1 MGKQG
6 RRKTPIMGW
15 ASWNCFRTNINEE
28 KMKEQA
34 DLLVSTGLS
43 EYGYEYFNMDDGFF
57 GGRSES
63 GELLFHEE
71 RFPNGIKVI
80 ADYAH
85 ALGLK
90 AGIYAEAG
98 DNTCGYYYDNETI
111 GGLHAG
117 LYGQEETDLRKLLCE
132 GGFDF
137 IKVDWCGGLR
147 MGLDEEEQYTK
158 IANII
163 RMIEQ
168 EENRQIIY
176 NICRW
181 QFPGEALTNV
191 ADSWRC
197 GADITPDFQSVL
209 YQIDEL
215 KALAR
220 FCRPGH
226 VNDCDMMQ
234 LGNGMTYE
242 EDMTHFA
249 MWCMLSTPLMLGCD
263 LKDIKQE
270 TLDILK
276 NRELIAINQDPLC
289 KQAVVVKEY
298 KDADEALLAEVW
310 VKPLEGIGNKR
321 VAIAFLNRSEKE
333 MTLEVDYR
341 LAGIAGGVRKIRDV
355 VRHQD
360 VEILPAE
367 KLKVPVVS
375 HGVTVY
381 EVEFADGT
389 EITDINEYKEW
400 SKNLPE
406 KISMERM
413 EELVNEGALLIDVRN
428 SEEYETFHLDNA
440 INISYQDMWL
450 ETEEMLPERTRKVV
464 LYCATG
470 KRSLLAKLLL
480 DRKGYEHVY
489 YLGGIK

>member
-1 MGKQG
+1 MENQM

-15 ASWNCFRTNINEE
+15 ASWNCFRTDINEA

-57 GGRSES
+57 GGRSEN
-63 GELLFHEE
+63 GELLYHKE

-98 DNTCGYYYDNETI
+98 DNTCGYYCDNETM
-111 GGLHAG
+111 GGLNAG
-117 LYGQEETDLRKLLCE
+117 LYGHEETDLRKLLCE
-132 GGFDF
+132 GRFDF

-163 RMIEQ
+163 RTIEQ

-181 QFPGEALTNV
+181 QFPGEALTEV

-197 GADITPDFQSVL
+197 GADITPDFESVL

-215 KALAR
+215 KALVK

-226 VNDCDMMQ
+226 INDCDMMQ

-242 EDMTHFA
+242 EDKTHFA

-263 LKDIKQE
+263 LKEIKQE

-298 KDADEALLAEVW
+298 KDAEESLLAEVW
-310 VKPLEGIGNKR
+310 VKQLESTGNNR
-321 VAIAFLNRSEKE
+321 RAIAFLNRSDEE
-333 MTLEVDYR
+333 MTLELNYK
-341 LAGIAGGVRKIRDV
+341 LAGIAGDVVKIRDLML
-355 VRHQD
+355 HQD
-360 VEILPAE
+360 VEILPEE
-367 KLKVPVVS
+367 KFMVSVVP
-375 HGVTVY
+375 HGVVVY
-381 EVEFADGT
+381 EVEST
-389 EITDINEYKEW
+389 EGMEIVDLNEHKEW
-400 SKNLPE
+400 SRNLPE

-413 EELVNEGALLIDVRN
+413 EELVREGALLIDVRN
-428 SEEYETFHLDNA
+428 RAEYETYHLNHA
-440 INISYQDMWL
+440 INIPYQEMWMY
-450 ETEEMLPERTRKVV
+450 TEEMLPDKTGKVV

-480 DRKGYEHVY
+480 DRKGYKNVY
-489 YLGGIK
+489 FLGGIQ

>member
-1 MGKQG
+1 MENQM

-15 ASWNCFRTNINEE
+15 ASWNCFRTDINEA

-43 EYGYEYFNMDDGFF
+43 GYGYEYFNMDDGFF
-57 GGRSES
+57 GGRNEN
-63 GELLFHEE
+63 GELQFHEK

-90 AGIYAEAG
+90 AGIYTEAG
-98 DNTCGYYYDNETI
+98 DNTCGYYYDNETT
-111 GGLHAG
+111 GGLNAG
-117 LYGQEETDLRKLLCE
+117 LYGHEEADLRKLLCE
-132 GGFDF
+132 GKFDF

-147 MGLDEEEQYTK
+147 LGLDEEEQYTK

-163 RMIEQ
+163 RQIEK
-168 EENRQIIY
+168 EENRQIIF

-215 KALAR
+215 KALAK

-226 VNDCDMMQ
+226 INDCDMMQ
-234 LGNGMTYE
+234 LGNGMSYE
-242 EDMTHFA
+242 EDKTHFA

-263 LKDIKQE
+263 LKEMKQE

-298 KDADEALLAEVW
+298 KDAKGALLAEVW
-310 VKPLEGIGNKR
+310 VKPLESTGNNR
-321 VAIAFLNRSEKE
+321 IAIAFLNRSEEE
-333 MTLEVDYR
+333 MTLELDYK
-341 LAGIAGGVRKIRDV
+341 LAGIAGNVVKIRDV
-355 VRHQD
+355 VQHQD
-360 VEILPAE
+360 VKILPE
-367 KLKVPVVS
+367 ETWKVPVVS
-375 HGVTVY
+375 HGVVVY
-381 EVEFADGT
+381 EVESTEGL
-389 EITDINEYKEW
+389 EITDINAHKEW
-400 SKNLPE
+400 NRNLPE

-413 EELVNEGALLIDVRN
+413 EELVKEGALLIDVRN
-428 SEEYETFHLDNA
+428 TAEYETFHLNHA
-440 INISYQDMWL
+440 ISMPYQDMWL
-450 ETEEMLPERTRKVV
+450 ETETMLPDPTRKIV

-480 DRKGYEHVY
+480 DKKGYEKVY
-489 YLGGIK
+489 FLGGIK

>member
-1 MGKQG
+1 MENQT
-6 RRKTPIMGW
+6 RRVTPIMGW
-15 ASWNCFRTNINEE
+15 ASWNCFRTNISEA

-34 DLLVSTGLS
+34 DLLVSTGLK

-57 GGRSES
+57 GGRDET
-63 GELLFHEE
+63 GELQFHPE

-85 ALGLK
+85 SLGLK

-98 DNTCGYYYDNETI
+98 DNTCGYYYDNEKT

-117 LYGQEETDLRKLLCE
+117 LYGHEEADLRRLLSE

-147 MGLDEEEQYTK
+147 IGLDEEEQYTK

-163 RMIEQ
+163 RKIEK
-168 EENRQIIY
+168 EEDRQIIY

-181 QFPGEALTNV
+181 QFPGEALTNI

-197 GADITPDFQSVL
+197 GVDITPDFQSVL

-215 KALAR
+215 KALAK

-226 VNDCDMMQ
+226 INDCDMMQ

-242 EDMTHFA
+242 EDKTHFA

-263 LKDIKQE
+263 LNEIKRE

-276 NRELIAINQDPLC
+276 NKELIAINQDPLC

-298 KDADEALLAEVW
+298 RDVDGSLLAEVW
-310 VKPLEGIGNKR
+310 VKPLKSVENR
-321 VAIAFLNRSEKE
+321 RAAIAFLNRSECV
-333 MTLEVDYR
+333 MTLEVDYK
-341 LAGIAGGVRKIRDV
+341 LAGIAGNVVKIRDITA
-355 VRHQD
+355 HQD
-360 VEILPAE
+360 MEILPEE
-367 KLKVPVVS
+367 KLKVSVVS
-375 HGVTVY
+375 HGTVVY
-381 EVEFADGT
+381 EVESTDRT
-389 EITDINEYKEW
+389 EITDLNEHKGW
-400 SKNLPE
+400 SRNLPE
-406 KISMERM
+406 KITLERA
-413 EELVNEGALLIDVRN
+413 EELVREGALLIDVRN
-428 SEEYETFHLDNA
+428 PAEYATYHLEQA
-440 INISYQDMWL
+440 INIPYQDMYL
-450 ETEEMLPERTRKVV
+450 KTAKMLPDRARKVV

-480 DRKGYEHVY
+480 DRKGYKEVF

>member
-1 MGKQG
+1 MENQM

-15 ASWNCFRTNINEE
+15 ASWNCFRTDINEV

-57 GGRSES
+57 GGRNEN
-63 GELLFHEE
+63 GELQFHEE

-98 DNTCGYYYDNETI
+98 DNTCGYYYDNETK
-111 GGLHAG
+111 GGLNAG
-117 LYGQEETDLRKLLCE
+117 IYGHEETDLRKLLCE

-163 RMIEQ
+163 RQIEQ

-181 QFPGEALTNV
+181 EFPGEALTNV

-209 YQIDEL
+209 YQIDAL
-215 KALAR
+215 KALAK

-226 VNDCDMMQ
+226 INDCDMMQ

-242 EDMTHFA
+242 EDKTHFA

-263 LKDIKQE
+263 LKKMKQE

-276 NRELIAINQDPLC
+276 NKELIAINQDPLC

-298 KDADEALLAEVW
+298 KDAKEVLLAEVW
-310 VKPLEGIGNKR
+310 VKQLESNGNNR
-321 VAIAFLNRSEKE
+321 IAIAFLNRSDGE
-333 MTLEVDYR
+333 MTLEVDYK
-341 LAGIAGGVRKIRDV
+341 LAGIAGDVIKIRDLMQ
-355 VRHQD
+355 HQD
-360 VEILPAE
+360 VKNLTEE
-367 KLKVPVVS
+367 TLKVSVVS
-375 HGVTVY
+375 HGVVVY
-381 EVEFADGT
+381 EIESTDGL
-389 EITDINEYKEW
+389 EITDINADKEW
-400 SKNLPE
+400 SRNLPE

-413 EELVNEGALLIDVRN
+413 EELVKEGALLIDVRN
-428 SEEYETFHLDNA
+428 TAEYEAFHLNHA
-440 INISYQDMWL
+440 INISYQDMWM
-450 ETEEMLPERTRKVV
+450 ETEKLLPDITRKVV

-480 DRKGYEHVY
+480 DRKGYKNVY
-489 YLGGIK
+489 FLGGIK

>member
-1 MGKQG
+1 MEKQA
-6 RRKTPIMGW
+6 RRETPIMGW
-15 ASWNCFRTNINEE
+15 ASWNCFRTNINEAR
-28 KMKEQA
+28 MKEQA

-57 GGRSES
+57 GGRSEA

-98 DNTCGYYYDNETI
+98 DNTCGYYCDNEKM
-111 GGLHAG
+111 GGLNAG
-117 LYGQEETDLRKLLCE
+117 LYGHEEADLRKLLCE

-163 RMIEQ
+163 RRIEQ

-215 KALAR
+215 KALAK

-226 VNDCDMMQ
+226 INDCDMMQ

-242 EDMTHFA
+242 EDKTHFA

-263 LKDIKQE
+263 LKEIKQE

-276 NRELIAINQDPLC
+276 NRELIAINQDLLC

-298 KDADEALLAEVW
+298 KDADESLLAEVW
-310 VKPLEGIGNKR
+310 VKRLKSTGNKR
-321 VAIAFLNRSEKE
+321 VAIAFLNRSDDE
-333 MTLEVDYR
+333 MTLEVDYK
-341 LAGIAGGVRKIRDV
+341 LAGVAGDVIKVRNVIL
-355 VRHQD
+355 HQD
-360 VEILPAE
+360 IEKLPEE
-367 KLKVPVVS
+367 KLKVSVVP
-375 HGVTVY
+375 HGVAVY
-381 EVEFADGT
+381 EIESSDEL
-389 EITDINEYKEW
+389 EITDLNEHKAW

-406 KISMERM
+406 KISMEQM
-413 EELVNEGALLIDVRN
+413 EALVREGALLVDVRN
-428 SEEYETFHLDNA
+428 SSEYETSHLDKA
-440 INISYQDMWL
+440 INIPYQDMWM
-450 ETEEMLPERTRKVV
+450 ETEKMLPDQTRKVV
-464 LYCATG
+464 VYCATG

-489 YLGGIK
+489 FLGGIK

>member
-1 MGKQG
+1 MENQK
-6 RRKTPIMGW
+6 RRETPIMGW
-15 ASWNCFRTNINEE
+15 ASWNCFRTNINET

-57 GGRSES
+57 GGRNET

-98 DNTCGYYYDNETI
+98 DNTCGYYCDNETK
-111 GGLHAG
+111 GGLNAG
-117 LYGQEETDLRKLLCE
+117 LYGHEEGDLRKLLCE

-163 RMIEQ
+163 RKIEQ

-215 KALAR
+215 KALAK

-226 VNDCDMMQ
+226 INDCDMMQ
-234 LGNGMTYE
+234 LGNGMTHE
-242 EDMTHFA
+242 EDKTHFA

-263 LKDIKQE
+263 LKEMKQE

-276 NRELIAINQDPLC
+276 NKELIAINQDPLC

-298 KDADEALLAEVW
+298 KDIEESLIAEVW
-310 VKPLEGIGNKR
+310 VKRLKSTENNR
-321 VAIAFLNRSEKE
+321 VAIGFLNRSDEE
-333 MTLEVDYR
+333 MTLELDYK
-341 LAGIAGGVRKIRDV
+341 LAGIAGDVIKIRDLIL
-355 VRHQD
+355 HQD
-360 VEILPAE
+360 VDIVPKE
-367 KLKVPVVS
+367 KLKVSVVS
-375 HGVTVY
+375 HGVVVY
-381 EVEFADGT
+381 EVESTDRMEIADV
-389 EITDINEYKEW
+389 NEHKEW
-400 SKNLPE
+400 SRNLPE

-413 EELVNEGALLIDVRN
+413 EELVQEGALLIDVRN
-428 SEEYETFHLDNA
+428 TAEYETFHLKQA
-440 INISYQDMWL
+440 INIPYQDMWM
-450 ETEEMLPERTRKVV
+450 ETEEVLPDRTRKVV

-480 DRKGYEHVY
+480 DRKGYEKVY
-489 YLGGIK
+489 FLGGIK